1 MAVGNPPVERIA
13 EILAAAKKIAVVG
26 ASGKPERASYVV
38 ANFLIQRGYEVLPVN
53 PGAEEILGQKC
64 FKSLSEIEGKVD
76 IVDVFRRSDATDP
89 IIDEALEVGAPVIW
103 LQEGVVNESGAARAT
118 EAGVTV
124 LQDICIKKELAKL

>member
-1 MAVGNPPVERIA
+1 MAVGKPPVERIA

-26 ASGKPERASYVV
+26 ASGKPECASYVV

-89 IIDEALEVGAPVIW
+89 IIDEALEIGAPVIW